1 MDAYLGVLVT
11 SIRILGSKRSAID
24 DQPPV
29 VVESKISRRFPRTTD
44 RYKPFVAG
52 ITEQIV
58 LAIRLC
64 TIFVS
69 SWSTKMQITASL
81 NDDSSTSIP
90 FSSIIFQDTKRR
102 ATTIEDILAS
112 RSNFRNIGNYYNYSL
127 IQRIRYESEKR
138 TNERFYGKSRDLFS
152 VTKNSEE
159 HVFVVAVGHDCSRA
173 YS

>member
-52 ITEQIV
+52 ITEQIA

-69 SWSTKMQITASL
+69 SSSTKMQITASL

-90 FSSIIFQDTKRR
+90 FSSIIFQDTKRG

-112 RSNFRNIGNYYNYSL
+112 RSNFRNIG
-127 IQRIRYESEKR
+127 KR
-138 TNERFYGKSRDLFS
+138 LL
-152 VTKNSEE
+152 
-159 HVFVVAVGHDCSRA
+159 
-173 YS
+173 